1 MREAR
6 VTGQLEHP
14 NIVPVYDL
22 GRRKDGALY
31 YSMRFVRGVT
41 LSEKLKS
48 CKTLQERLRLLRPF
62 MDICSAVA
70 YAHSRGVIHRD
81 LKPSNAMVGEF
92 GETVLLDWGI
102 AKVRGKRD
110 IRAVDIANEQK
121 LMAEYAVAE
130 TVDGAAIGTPAYMSP
145 EQAAGKVD
153 EIDERSDVWGLGAIL
168 YQILT
173 GSPPN
178 TGKTQAELFTAVLAG
193 HVRPV
198 LDVCREA
205 PPELAAICEKALRK
219 EKTRRYKTAKDIAD
233 EIETFLTGGRV
244 TAYRYTSWELL
255 RRFAEQN
262 KKAMAAAALVLVAIV
277 GALILVSFALRRES
291 IARADAKRESTIAHF
306 NLAEARAKEADQQR
320 EDFRFATAA
329 GLAAESM
336 LNNPAHPKGSFYV
349 PEFAGEHAEARQLLV
364 KAASTIYQTRQNS
377 LVDLAATF
385 KLEEALTQVAYSADG
400 KRLAVGSYDG
410 KLHIFDVQ
418 ARELFKTLE
427 GHKDRIYTIAWSA
440 DGRMLASAGR
450 DRRVIL
456 WDPQTGAQI
465 KALEGHENLVYQ
477 VAFSPDATLL
487 ASASW
492 DRTVR
497 LWDVASGETLKTLPH
512 DDQVLAAA
520 FSPDGRLLAT
530 GGADH
535 QLRVWR
541 LPGLEP
547 VLTMAAFTTE
557 VRSLAFSPDGRSLAT
572 GGGERSIRVFQPE
585 TGKPLQTLEVSQG
598 VGGIWSLAYSPD
610 GRYLVSGGFDKTVR
624 VWDARGGSALATL
637 DAHGGTA
644 YGVAFSPTG
653 DTMASAGQDR
663 QLKLWRVRQADR
675 HALTGHTGGV
685 LGVAFSPLGK
695 LLASGGNDKVVRIFD
710 TTTGQALT
718 TLVGHN
724 NAVLRLSFSRSG
736 TLLASAARERKVIVW
751 DLKEGRALHRLEQPQ
766 EIYDVAFSPDGNL
779 LATAGVDK
787 GVRLYDATRGAPHG
801 VLEGHEAQL
810 TSVVFSPDGRLL
822 ASGSFDKTIRIWD
835 VATSKCVAVLKG
847 HNDWVWSLSFS
858 ADGTR
863 LASAGKDGV
872 AIVWDAKTWKEQ
884 VRLAGHGQW
893 VNSAHFSPDGRLVVT
908 GADDGTARVWEAAT
922 GEMKLI
928 LHAAREVSGAD
939 FSPDGRMIALG
950 DNNTVRLY
958 PVDFSVLDA
967 EPQNPPR
974 GGAGGR
980 VPPRAG
986 EVGPSPLPPPKPPKL
1001 REGVRGLP
1009 SATYVGSSSSFA
1021 SRGALHCCSCLRPQ
1035 PPRAAGVQAGRGRRR
1050 EGERHE
1056 ADADDRSV
1064 GDGHPGGDPG
1074 LRGPSGR
1081 APGAAGGADPRGR
1094 GVRRADPP
1102 RSRPARAQAPP
1113 AAARDPPGPRRRRPA
1128 RPRRAAPDRA
1138 PAGPAQPA
1146 DSGGRSTTRR
1156 SAGSRDASG
1165 RPAVGRPPVAHL
1177 CLSAG
1182 AAGRGRQAPWPPARE
1197 RPRRER
1203 CCTRRH
1209 RRDPWGFRGRRPRRQ
1224 LEPATRPTKHRRQ
1237 APPRRPAPPRV
1248 PGRPV
1253 QARRVQHRAW
1263 ALPSRHPAQARRPR
1277 HPVRVPRHE
1286 RPLQAQRSGRPAP
1299 PAPRHP
1305 RAQVIRHRPPASRPG
1320 PRPGARCR

>member
-1 MREAR
+1 MARELPKSHHRIASLALELRFATPAQVAKALEACEEGRAKDPAEFMERERVISAAQRSQLELRLKTASSSMPRPRQDPESTLIESAEPPLSPGTKRPATASAAPSAPPQLPLVAKAPPPIEDDVEPTRAEVPGATGGGGPGIASPLAPNATLDGKAGHRSTRGNQAINRIAEREEEAGGDLLAPEAPGRYTFVRVHASGGQAKVLLCRDEHVGRDVAIKEIHPDQADADPMTSRSTSVEAQRLLREAR

-41 LSEKLKS
+41 LSEKLRA

-233 EIETFLTGGRV
+233 EVETYLTGGRV
-244 TAYRYTSWELL
+244 TAYRYSSWELL

-262 KKAMAAAALVLVAIV
+262 KKTMAAVGLVLLAIV
-277 GALILVSFALRRES
+277 GALIAVTIALGRES
-291 IARADAKRESTIAHF
+291 VARAEAKRESLIAHF
-306 NLAEARAKEADQQR
+306 NLAEARVKAADQQR
-320 EDFRFATAA
+320 EDFRFASAA
-329 GLAAESM
+329 GLAAESL
-336 LNNPAHPKGSFYV
+336 LNNPAHPRGSFYSAD
-349 PEFAGEHAEARQLLV
+349 FAQKHADARQLLV

-410 KLHIFDVQ
+410 KVRIFDVE
-418 ARELFKTLE
+418 AKELWKTLE
-427 GHKDRIYTIAWSA
+427 GHKDRVYTIAWSA

-456 WDPQTGAQI
+456 WDPQTGSQI
-465 KALEGHENLVYQ
+465 KSLEGHENLVYQ

-492 DRTVR
+492 DRTLR
-497 LWDVASGETLKTLPH
+497 LWDVATGETLRTLTH
-512 DDQVLAAA
+512 DDQVLAVA
-520 FSPDGRLLAT
+520 FSPDGKLLAS
-530 GGADH
+530 GGQDRL
-535 QLRVWR
+535 LRVWR

-547 VLTMAAFTTE
+547 VLTLAAYAAE
-557 VRSLAFSPDGRSLAT
+557 VRALAFSPDGRSLAT
-572 GGGERSIRVFQPE
+572 GSGERSIRVFQPE

-598 VGGIWSLAYSPD
+598 VGGIWTLAYSPD
-610 GRYLVSGGFDKTVR
+610 GRYLVSGSFDKTVR
-624 VWDARGGSALATL
+624 LWDARGGSALATL
-637 DAHGGTA
+637 EAHQGTA

-663 QLKLWRVRQADR
+663 QLKLWHLRSADR
-675 HALTGHTGGV
+675 HTLTGHTAGV

-724 NAVLRLSFSRSG
+724 NAVLRLSFSKTG
-736 TLLASAARERKVIVW
+736 TLLASAARERKVIIW

-787 GVRLYDATRGAPHG
+787 GVRLYDAARGAPHG

-810 TSVVFSPDGRLL
+810 TSVVFSPDGKLL

-835 VATSKCVAVLKG
+835 VAASKCIAVLKG

-872 AIVWDAKTWKEQ
+872 AIVWDAKSWKEQ
-884 VRLAGHGQW
+884 TRLVGHGQW
-893 VNSAHFSPDGRLVVT
+893 VNSARFSPDGKLVVT
-908 GADDGTARVWEAAT
+908 GADDGTARVWDAAS
-922 GEMKLI
+922 GEVKLI
-928 LHAAREVSGAD
+928 LHAAREISGAD

-958 PVDFSVLDA
+958 PVDFSVLDS
-967 EPQNPPR
+967 EPQILLEE
-974 GGAGGR
+974 A
-980 VPPRAG
+980 
-986 EVGPSPLPPPKPPKL
+986 
-1001 REGVRGLP
+1001 
-1009 SATYVGSSSSFA
+1009 
-1021 SRGALHCCSCLRPQ
+1021 
-1035 PPRAAGVQAGRGRRR
+1035 RAAGYRP
-1050 EGERHE
+1050 E
-1056 ADADDRSV
+1056 A
-1064 GDGHPGGDPG
+1064 
-1074 LRGPSGR
+1074 
-1081 APGAAGGADPRGR
+1081 
-1094 GVRRADPP
+1094 VR
-1102 RSRPARAQAPP
+1102 
-1113 AAARDPPGPRRRRPA
+1113 
-1128 RPRRAAPDRA
+1128 
-1138 PAGPAQPA
+1138 
-1146 DSGGRSTTRR
+1146 
-1156 SAGSRDASG
+1156 
-1165 RPAVGRPPVAHL
+1165 
-1177 CLSAG
+1177 
-1182 AAGRGRQAPWPPARE
+1182 
-1197 RPRRER
+1197 
-1203 CCTRRH
+1203 
-1209 RRDPWGFRGRRPRRQ
+1209 
-1224 LEPATRPTKHRRQ
+1224 
-1237 APPRRPAPPRV
+1237 
-1248 PGRPV
+1248 
-1253 QARRVQHRAW
+1253 
-1263 ALPSRHPAQARRPR
+1263 
-1277 HPVRVPRHE
+1277 
-1286 RPLQAQRSGRPAP
+1286 
-1299 PAPRHP
+1299 
-1305 RAQVIRHRPPASRPG
+1305 
-1320 PRPGARCR
+1320 